1 MEKCGAIDD
10 IFMDGFREGDKV
22 KMLGAFAHAVRSK
35 DFSESTR
42 GNAELVASTC
52 KAAVSGVCQAFRF
65 NERRDP
71 SLDEDG
77 KTSLLLQRQYKGY
90 TNKDP
95 SGKQQKPIP
104 ISLLREMTER
114 DTKDPGLI
122 AFHQLI
128 MLAVFFAMRSCE
140 YFHIER
146 GDRRTKPVCL
156 KSFTFRRHL
165 RVLELTD
172 PELHLADNVTILFE
186 FQKKLTRNDA
196 ITQTA
201 SGDPTLCPVRAAAA
215 IVKRLLALGITDY
228 ETEISTYRDRKG
240 KIGKVSNTVGLAF
253 LRQFIST
260 VPAVYG
266 LTPDNI
272 GLHSIRS
279 SAAMAMYINQIP
291 VYTIM
296 LLGRWSSNAFLLYIR
311 KTVVEFSNDVSR
323 KMIQNPT
330 YHHVIAPSSEDPRN
344 HNPLAVTANSG
355 MGANGT
361 TSKWGTLP
369 IWD

>member
-1 MEKCGAIDD
+1 MCGTEDD
-10 IFMDGFREGDKV
+10 VFLDGLSAGDKI

-52 KAAVSGVCQAFRF
+52 KSAVSNVCQAFRF
-65 NERRDP
+65 NDRRDP
-71 SLDEDG
+71 SLDKDG

-95 SGKQQKPIP
+95 STKQQKPIP
-104 ISLLREMTER
+104 ITLLREMTGR
-114 DTKDPGLI
+114 DTKDTGLI

-140 YFHIER
+140 YFYMER
-146 GDRRTKPVCL
+146 GGDRRTKPLAL
-156 KSFTFRRHL
+156 KSFTFRRDL
-165 RVLELTD
+165 RILLLTD

-186 FQKKLTRNDA
+186 FQKRADRDDA

-201 SGDPTLCPVRAAAA
+201 SGDPEFCPVHSAAA
-215 IVKRLLALGITDY
+215 IVKRLLDLGITDY
-228 ETEISTYRDRKG
+228 ETVISTYSDRKG
-240 KIGKVSNTVGLAF
+240 RFSKISNTMGLLYLRAF
-253 LRQFIST
+253 IAT
-260 VPAVYG
+260 VPEVYG
-266 LTPDNI
+266 LKPEDI

-330 YHHVIAPSSEDPRN
+330 YHHVIAPSSEDPRT
-344 HNPLAVTANSG
+344 HNPLAASANSG
-355 MGANGT
+355 MGANGA
-361 TSKWGTLP
+361 TSKWGTLS